1 MSGEMN
7 SSGAAHGNMDGMR
20 KEHMPRVTVIVP
32 IYNKEHYLEECIRSI
47 QSQTLDDLEIILM
60 DDGSTDTSGQI
71 CDRMAKSDERIVV
84 VHTENSG
91 VCAARNVGLKL
102 AKGKYIGFVDADD
115 YISAAMYQKM
125 ANIMEEKDV
134 DFVVCDHCRI
144 SENGHKEN
152 RTIAYR
158 GGYILRTG

>member
-71 CDRMAKSDERIVV
+71 CDPD
-84 VHTENSG
+84 
-91 VCAARNVGLKL
+91 
-102 AKGKYIGFVDADD
+102 GKV
-115 YISAAMYQKM
+115 
-125 ANIMEEKDV
+125 
-134 DFVVCDHCRI
+134 
-144 SENGHKEN
+144 
-152 RTIAYR
+152 
-158 GGYILRTG
+158 